1 MVTLLEGLPLSVW
14 LLIAGGGILMLC
26 TSIVSPRGRLITH
39 STSLLLNMFAALS
52 APTVT
57 NSGEYYTG
65 MIFMQY
71 IFGTL
76 AFISILGLIATAMN
90 MAKRR
95 GGEEW

>member
-1 MVTLLEGLPLSVW
+1 
-14 LLIAGGGILMLC
+14 
-26 TSIVSPRGRLITH
+26 
-39 STSLLLNMFAALS
+39 MFAALS
-52 APTVT
+52 APTAT

-71 IFGTL
+71 VFGTL